1 MRKAFLVAVVV
12 LLVLPLACAMGTGLV
27 DEARAQYDLGNY
39 EEAFALY
46 LQAAEA
52 GDAKAIYNVGALYAR
67 GEGVEEDDLT
77 ALEWFKKAAEMDYPD
92 ALYTIGN
99 AYSFGNYGLQIDY
112 GASFS
117 YCLRAAQL
125 GNAKAMFAIGNMY
138 DRGIGIAEDKE
149 LAVQWYQKAS
159 MLGNAS
165 ATYNLASKYLNGE
178 AVQED
183 PVFAGKM
190 FERAAELGSVSGMV
204 ETGHAYHYGRYGMA
218 VDYAVAAQWYQKGV
232 DQGDAHCMRHLAEL
246 YASGLGVEKDIEQA
260 RTYYLQAQEAG
271 EDVAAQLEA
280 LDAQQ

>member
-1 MRKAFLVAVVV
+1 MKKAFLVAVVV

-67 GEGVEEDDLT
+67 GEGVEEYDLT
-77 ALEWFKKAAEMDYPD
+77 AMEWFKKAAEMDYPD
-92 ALYTIGN
+92 ALNTIGN

-112 GASFS
+112 GTSFS
-117 YCLRAAQL
+117 YYLRSAHL
-125 GNAKAMFAIGNMY
+125 GNAKGMFTVGNMY
-138 DRGIGIAEDKE
+138 DRGLGVAENKE

-159 MLGNAS
+159 MLGNGS
-165 ATYNLASKYLNGE
+165 ATYNLALKYLNGE
-178 AVQED
+178 VVQED
-183 PVFAGKM
+183 PIFAGKL
-190 FERAAELGSVSGMV
+190 FERAAELGAVSGMLA
-204 ETGHAYHYGRYGMA
+204 TGHAYHYGRYGMA

-246 YASGLGVEKDIEQA
+246 YASGLGVEKDVELS

>member
-1 MRKAFLVAVVV
+1 MKKVLFLVVAI

-27 DEARAQYDLGNY
+27 DEARVQYDLGNY
-39 EEAFALY
+39 EDAFALY

-92 ALYTIGN
+92 ALNTIGN

-117 YCLRAAQL
+117 YYLRSAQL
-125 GNAKAMFAIGNMY
+125 GNAKGMFTIGNMY
-138 DRGIGIAEDKE
+138 DRGVGVAENKE

-159 MLGNAS
+159 MLGNGS

-178 AVQED
+178 VVQED
-183 PVFAGKM
+183 PIFAGKL
-190 FERAAELGSVSGMV
+190 FERAAELGAVSGML
-204 ETGHAYHYGRYGMA
+204 ETGHAYHYGRYGIA
-218 VDYAVAAQWYQKGV
+218 VDYAVAAQWYQKGAEK
-232 DQGDAHCMRHLAEL
+232 GDAHCMRHLAEL
-246 YASGLGVEKDIEQA
+246 YASGLGVEKDIELA

-280 LDAQQ
+280 LDAQ

>member
-1 MRKAFLVAVVV
+1 MKKAFLVAVVV
-12 LLVLPLACAMGTGLV
+12 LLVLPLACAMGTDLV

-77 ALEWFKKAAEMDYPD
+77 AMEWFRKAAEMDYPD
-92 ALYTIGN
+92 ALNTIGN

-112 GASFS
+112 GTSFS
-117 YCLRAAQL
+117 YYLRSAHL
-125 GNAKAMFAIGNMY
+125 GNAKGMFTVGNMY
-138 DRGIGIAEDKE
+138 DRGLGVAENKE

-159 MLGNAS
+159 MLGNGS
-165 ATYNLASKYLNGE
+165 ATYNLALKYLNGE
-178 AVQED
+178 VVQED
-183 PVFAGKM
+183 PIFAGKL
-190 FERAAELGSVSGMV
+190 FERAAELGAVSGMLA
-204 ETGHAYHYGRYGMA
+204 TGHAYHYGRYGMA

-246 YASGLGVEKDIEQA
+246 YASGLGVEKDVELS

-280 LDAQQ
+280 RDAQQ